1 MRFVPVKEMKV
12 VLDLEGSK
20 RDLGTLAWSSDERQA
35 YFQYASDF
43 IAAPLPVS
51 PFRLSVRTGWT
62 PPGDVPSEFQKVHG
76 LFNDSLPDGWGKL
89 LLDRRLE
96 KIGIRLGDVTPLDRL
111 SAVGTN
117 GMGALAFIP
126 ELPHDKQGQKDLD
139 WFVEQVERIYGE
151 MDTADIDALQEAQ
164 GGSAGV
170 RPKIMVGLNNE
181 RKSFHLDYG
190 GDVPPG
196 FERWMV
202 KGRSIHDRVDIGVEE
217 HAYALMARGAGLAVA
232 DTSVIKTAKG
242 NRLFATKRFDR
253 STNGRLHMHTASGL
267 ANASHRSPQLD
278 YETLHKITAMLTR
291 NSHDVSRMFRHMTFN
306 VFARNRD
313 DHSKNHAFLMGADGG
328 WTLSPA
334 YDLTYSDGPGG
345 EHSAAIAGEGRN
357 PGREHLLAVA
367 KAASIAER
375 EALEVIEEVRAA
387 VDQWPRYA
395 DEAGL
400 GKARATELDE
410 KLNGLRQPQ
419 VKDKRKREPTTAKP
433 VPRPALKNKSSD
445 DDGYDS
451 GSGSGFRK

>member
-1 MRFVPVKEMKV
+1 VKFVPVKEMKV

-43 IAAPLPVS
+43 IAAPLPMS
-51 PFRLSVRTGWT
+51 PFRLQVRPGWT
-62 PPGDVPSEFQKVHG
+62 APGQVPSEFERIHG

-96 KIGIRLGDVTPLDRL
+96 NMGVRLGDVTPIDRL
-111 SAVGTN
+111 SAVGTH

-126 ELPHDKQGQKDLD
+126 ELAHHKQAQNDLD

-164 GGSAGV
+164 GGSAGA
-170 RPKIMVGLNNE
+170 RPKIMVGLNKQK
-181 RKSFHLDYG
+181 KSFRLDYG

-202 KGRSIHDRVDIGVEE
+202 KGRNIHDRKDIGIEE

-253 STNGRLHMHTASGL
+253 NSNGRLHMHTASGMV
-267 ANASHRSPQLD
+267 NASHRLPQLD

-313 DHSKNHAFLMGADGG
+313 DHSKNHAFLMDASGK

-367 KAASIAER
+367 KAASIVER

-387 VDQWPRYA
+387 VDRWPLYA

-400 GKARATELDE
+400 GKARATELDQ
-410 KLNGLRQPQ
+410 KLNGRRQPQ
-419 VKDKRKREPTTAKP
+419 VKARPEQESSPSRSA
-433 VPRPALKNKSSD
+433 PRPAPKKKPSD
-445 DDGYDS
+445 DDGYDP
-451 GSGSGFRK
+451 GSGSAFRR